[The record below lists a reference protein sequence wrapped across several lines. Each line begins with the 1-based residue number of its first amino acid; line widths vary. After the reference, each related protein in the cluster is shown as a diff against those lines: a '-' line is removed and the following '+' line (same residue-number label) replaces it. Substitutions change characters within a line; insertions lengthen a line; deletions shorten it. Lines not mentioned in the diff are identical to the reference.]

1 MKAIK
6 VEVFLQPQFIKA
18 AQQYLNTDETLF
30 MTVLPNGLLIVAQP
44 RPAGAKASALEQ
56 GIASLNSYVSQYTA
70 EPVNIVQTACTFN

>member
-30 MTVLPNGLLIVAQP
+30 MTVLPNGLLIVAQT
-44 RPAGAKASALEQ
+44 RPTGTKTSALEQ
-56 GIASLNSYVSQYTA
+56 GIAYLTSYVSQYTA
-70 EPVNIVQTACTFN
+70 EPVNIVQTTCTFN